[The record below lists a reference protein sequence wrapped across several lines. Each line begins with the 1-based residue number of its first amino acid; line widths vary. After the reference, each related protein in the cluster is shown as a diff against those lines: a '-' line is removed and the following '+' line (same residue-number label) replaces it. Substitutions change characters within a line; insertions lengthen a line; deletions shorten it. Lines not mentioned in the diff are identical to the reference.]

1 MADAAGD
8 GLNGSRSDRELL
20 LQLTTEVRAL
30 AGKVDGVAGKVDRVA
45 GKLDRVEARV
55 DRNAEELAALR
66 TGQREQTRELRKLQ
80 DGQHQQAEQL
90 AALRADH
97 GGKLDRLL
105 EIARGQAKAR
115 IETQQRLRQLE
126 RAQEN

>member
-1 MADAAGD
+1 MADAANDD

-30 AGKVDGVAGKVDRVA
+30 AEKVDGTAGKVDRVA

-66 TGQREQTRELRKLQ
+66 TGQREQARELKQ
-80 DGQHQQAEQL
+80 QHQQLTALHAE
-90 AALRADH
+90 H
-97 GGKLDRLL
+97 GDKLDRLL
-105 EIARGQAKAR
+105 KIVQGQAEAR
-115 IETQQRLRQLE
+115 IKTAHRLSALE
-126 RAQEN
+126 RAQGN